1 MGTIGQVEIMVRT
14 AMEGKGGIV
23 ARRGMV
29 ARPEMAT
36 RSGTV
41 VTRTST
47 KRMVIPAVKSGD
59 NIIFVL
65 FFFISKKVDY
75 F

>member
-14 AMEGKGGIV
+14 AMDRKGGIV

-29 ARPEMAT
+29 ARPGMAT
-36 RSGTV
+36 RSRTV

-47 KRMVIPAVKSGD
+47 KRLVVPAVKSVGD
-59 NIIFVL
+59 DICICFSC
-65 FFFISKKVDY
+65 F
-75 F
+75 

>member
-47 KRMVIPAVKSGD
+47 KRMVVPAVKRGGD
-59 NIIFVL
+59 NFCICH
-65 FFFISKKVDY
+65 SY